1 MEGRFV
7 KVGLG
12 FSGVLLGSRA
22 FSALRWTMPGMALG
36 DVASRR
42 WLYLA
47 AKLSHVGVDVDSL
60 ACPLHRPMAYGHQMR
75 GQSFLPGAVL
85 SYRVAVGGGT
95 ILGDAKPPGL
105 DIQWSVDCLGTCVT
119 ESYMK

>member
-1 MEGRFV
+1 MEGQFV

-12 FSGVLLGSRA
+12 FPGILLGSRA

-60 ACPLHRPMAYGHQMR
+60 ACPPAPSYGLR
-75 GQSFLPGAVL
+75 SSDEGSELPARCGLVL
-85 SYRVAVGGGT
+85 SCCSGRWHHSGGCKAPR
-95 ILGDAKPPGL
+95 LGY
-105 DIQWSVDCLGTCVT
+105 SVEC
-119 ESYMK
+119 